1 GPVLIDI
8 TKDTQQARVVPDWDV
23 SLNAPGLGREAGGGR
38 REAVQQDAKLLAS
51 ASKPLILAGQG
62 VIISGAANELRVFAE
77 RTGIPVITTL
87 QGIGA
92 FPEDH
97 PLSIG
102 MPGMH
107 GWVHVNR
114 AIQECDVLLNIG
126 ARFDDRVTGKASTFA
141 PRARVIHIDIDPSEI
156 GKNVKVAVAI

>member
-1 GPVLIDI
+1 ASLIAQAKKPLLMVGRGVLI
-8 TKDTQQARVVPDWDV
+8 A
-23 SLNAPGLGREAGGGR
+23 
-38 REAVQQDAKLLAS
+38 DAH
-51 ASKPLILAGQG
+51 Q
-62 VIISGAANELRVFAE
+62 ELREFAE
-77 RTGIPVITTL
+77 KTGLPVVTTL
-87 QGIGA
+87 LGISA

-114 AIQECDVLLNIG
+114 AIQECDLLISIG

-156 GKNVKVAVAI
+156 GKNVKVAVAIIGDAR